1 MLTRFVTYGI
11 IISPKGNKLGGD
23 KVVEAKEIGR
33 RLTMLRGSIS
43 REELANAIGISVSA
57 VSMYENGER
66 IPRDD
71 IKIKIANFFKRSV
84 QEIFFDNECHI
95 K

>member
-1 MLTRFVTYGI
+1 MI
-11 IISPKGNKLGGD
+11 
-23 KVVEAKEIGR
+23 EAKEIGR
-33 RLTMLRGSIS
+33 RLTALRGDIS

-84 QEIFFDNECHI
+84 QEIFFDKKCHI